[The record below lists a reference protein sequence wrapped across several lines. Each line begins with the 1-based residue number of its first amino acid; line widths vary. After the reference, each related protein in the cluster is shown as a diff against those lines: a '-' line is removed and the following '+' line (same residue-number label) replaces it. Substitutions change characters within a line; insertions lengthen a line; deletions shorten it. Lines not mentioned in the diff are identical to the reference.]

1 MLTVPLLFPHPRL
14 TIGPPPCPVIIVPP
28 HPPYRG
34 AVQMVS
40 EIKEEV
46 IDLDD
51 NLEDDFKA
59 EKISA
64 ETVVLNEDGK
74 KMPLPAKKH

>member
-1 MLTVPLLFPHPRL
+1 
-14 TIGPPPCPVIIVPP
+14 
-28 HPPYRG
+28 
-34 AVQMVS
+34 MVS